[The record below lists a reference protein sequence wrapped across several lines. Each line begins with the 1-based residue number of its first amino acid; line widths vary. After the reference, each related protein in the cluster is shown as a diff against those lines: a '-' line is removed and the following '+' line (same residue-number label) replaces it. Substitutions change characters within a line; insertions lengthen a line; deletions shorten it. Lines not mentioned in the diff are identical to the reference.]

1 VKKVILTTIIAG
13 LLMIQALT
21 TFGQSPEE
29 DAIAERIKPVGEVCI
44 EGQSCLESAVPKAT
58 TEPTPEAAP
67 VTAAETV
74 PASETVVAD
83 ADSDV
88 ANNTAAN
95 EMIVESYT
103 KTCAIC
109 HAAGVAGAPKLGSSE
124 DWAARIAKGKEVLYQ
139 SSINGLAPAMPA
151 KGMCFSCSDDDLKAL
166 VDYMVENSQ

>member
-1 VKKVILTTIIAG
+1 VKKVILTTIAG
-13 LLMIQALT
+13 LLMIQVLT
-21 TFGQSPEE
+21 TYGQSPEA

-44 EGQSCLESAVPKAT
+44 EGQSCLESSVPET
-58 TEPTPEAAP
+58 TPEPTPEAAP
-67 VTAAETV
+67 ETV
-74 PASETVVAD
+74 PEPETAVAD

-88 ANNTAAN
+88 VNNNAAN
-95 EMIVESYT
+95 DMIAESYT

-109 HAAGVAGAPKLGSSE
+109 HAAGVAGAPKFGSSE

-139 SSINGLAPAMPA
+139 SSINGLPPTMPA